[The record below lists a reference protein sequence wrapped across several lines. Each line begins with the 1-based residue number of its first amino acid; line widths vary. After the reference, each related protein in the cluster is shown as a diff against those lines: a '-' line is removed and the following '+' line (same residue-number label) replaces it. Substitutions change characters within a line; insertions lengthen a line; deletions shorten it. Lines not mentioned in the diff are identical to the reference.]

1 MVERACCG
9 SGKLNAAVMCS
20 KPNTTYCSDRDDYM
34 FWDMFHP
41 TQATYERGVV
51 AIFYGPQEYADPIN
65 FAGLVD
71 IATDIN
77 TTMTPSV
84 SATFVWAGLA
94 YKPWLKVLLAGL
106 V

>member
-1 MVERACCG
+1 
-9 SGKLNAAVMCS
+9 MCS

-34 FWDMFHP
+34 FWDMLHP

-77 TTMTPSV
+77 ITMTPSV
-84 SATFVWAGLA
+84 SAI
-94 YKPWLKVLLAGL
+94 
-106 V
+106 